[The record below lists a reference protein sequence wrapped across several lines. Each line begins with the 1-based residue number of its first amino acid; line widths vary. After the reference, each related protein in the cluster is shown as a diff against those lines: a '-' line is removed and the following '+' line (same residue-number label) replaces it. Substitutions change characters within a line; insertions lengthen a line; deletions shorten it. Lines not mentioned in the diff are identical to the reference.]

1 MKTFEKK
8 RRVQEGNFH
17 VYLRG
22 NNRNTVFYDD
32 MERIIFIKKL
42 NHYATYYGVIIYA
55 FVLMDNHVHL
65 QIKTNRLSEFMKSF
79 IQSFVFWYNRKNNTS
94 GKLFCTP
101 FGSAGRNSKSWQ
113 IDRILY
119 ILQNPVKHGACQH
132 PSDYKWSSYHFHFNL
147 RNKLSR
153 YITLDTSV
161 LNKEFKTRKLLD
173 SALQNKILSL
183 AEFKEDF
190 SNTKQKVPDEA
201 IIKQLKTFLN
211 GKQMSTLTKPEMTDL
226 IKFQYYIAGATI
238 RQITSI
244 THENYSFVTKILR
257 ENARN

>member
-65 QIKTNRLSEFMKSF
+65 QI
-79 IQSFVFWYNRKNNTS
+79 NRKNSTS